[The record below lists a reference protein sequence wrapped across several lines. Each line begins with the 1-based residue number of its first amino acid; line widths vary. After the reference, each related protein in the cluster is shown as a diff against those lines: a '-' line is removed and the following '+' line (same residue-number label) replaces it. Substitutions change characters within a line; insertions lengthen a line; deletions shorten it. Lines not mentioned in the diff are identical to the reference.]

1 MSEEVK
7 FKINMPMFEDG
18 ELELFDNNI
27 HNIIPEYVKLHLEKK
42 EQILTQRII
51 MKQEEEIKE
60 LQERIN
66 KAIEYIKEHSTT
78 IDYKTMRADYNL
90 NMNDLLDILKG
101 GNK

>member
-1 MSEEVK
+1 MSEQVK
-7 FKINMPMFEDG
+7 FKINMPMFEDV

-60 LQERIN
+60 LQDKID
-66 KAIEYIKEHSTT
+66 KAIEYIKSQMKEKEEYIHT
-78 IDYKTMRADYNL
+78 DYVYKM
-90 NMNDLLDILKG
+90 LDILKG
-101 GNK
+101 EDNEK